1 MWPDCLVILPMALLF
16 YEMAPYILNNSHL
29 EIQTILTYT
38 HALRHELLQLA
49 DQIESGK
56 MGDQ

>member
-1 MWPDCLVILPMALLF
+1 MLP
-16 YEMAPYILNNSHL
+16 L
-29 EIQTILTYT
+29 EIQAILTYT

-56 MGDQ
+56 MGDK